1 MSSVNFYPRRQ
12 GPHLDTAGA
21 IRHPTPTRVGV
32 TTMLQEEGPIEN
44 LDVRESS
51 SASLPKLAD
60 LARQAY
66 GQKRAKDC
74 LDLTRAI
81 LLIDP
86 ENVEAQ
92 LMRSAIRAEIH
103 QSLEDSQ
110 ALLRSAQLKQNPEA
124 PQSSVDIAQESPDSD
139 QEADEH
145 QALRPESNAVSADG
159 DETPPTFEESLMMV
173 VSNTTPDVPLR
184 NHKRIWLRRA
194 GIVAVLGLIA
204 AGLPSLRSKSNP
216 VQVPHIQATD
226 GSTQSPADVNK
237 AAPVVPLVSV
247 APAEG
252 RSVSVDPASPPSVSP
267 APSPVPTK
275 PRDNPTV
282 LAASGTLAISSATTV
297 DIYMNDLYV
306 GSAPVSLDISP
317 GIHTLEYR
325 HGNLRKRVTHV
336 INSAETTKAM
346 ITFDVA
352 LQINAKPWAEVFLD
366 GTARKPLGQTP
377 LSGVQ
382 VPIGAVLVFE
392 NPEFQAKRYRVT
404 GNETGIQIVFP

>member
-1 MSSVNFYPRRQ
+1 
-12 GPHLDTAGA
+12 
-21 IRHPTPTRVGV
+21 
-32 TTMLQEEGPIEN
+32 MLQDEGPIEN
-44 LDVRESS
+44 VDVRESS

-92 LMRSAIRAEIH
+92 LIRSAIRAEIH
-103 QSLEDSQ
+103 QSLEDAQ
-110 ALLRSAQLKQNPEA
+110 AILRSAQLKQNPEA
-124 PQSSVDIAQESPDSD
+124 PQSTVGVAQESPDSD
-139 QEADEH
+139 QDAEEH
-145 QALRPESNAVSADG
+145 QALPSESNAVSADA
-159 DETPPTFEESLMMV
+159 DEVPPTIEESMTMA
-173 VSNTTPDVPLR
+173 VSDTIPDVPLR
-184 NHKRIWLRRA
+184 NHKQIWLRRA

-226 GSTQSPADVNK
+226 GSTQSPVDVNK
-237 AAPVVPLVSV
+237 AAPAVPLVSA
-247 APAEG
+247 APAEQ
-252 RSVSVDPASPPSVSP
+252 RSAGIDQPSPASVSP
-267 APSPVPTK
+267 AAAAPPPVPTK

-282 LAASGTLAISSATTV
+282 LAASGTLAISSSTTV

-317 GIHTLEYR
+317 GIHTFEYR

-346 ITFDVA
+346 ITFDVT

-392 NPEFQAKRYRVT
+392 NPEFQAKRYRIT

>member
-1 MSSVNFYPRRQ
+1 
-12 GPHLDTAGA
+12 
-21 IRHPTPTRVGV
+21 
-32 TTMLQEEGPIEN
+32 MLQEEGPIEN

-103 QSLEDSQ
+103 QSLENSQ
-110 ALLRSAQLKQNPEA
+110 ALLRSAQLKQSPEA

-139 QEADEH
+139 QDADEH
-145 QALRPESNAVSADG
+145 QALRPESNVVSAG
-159 DETPPTFEESLMMV
+159 ADEAPPPTLEESLMMA
-173 VSNTTPDVPLR
+173 VSSTTPDVPLR
-184 NHKRIWLRRA
+184 NHKQIWLRRA

-247 APAEG
+247 APAEE
-252 RSVSVDPASPPSVSP
+252 RSVSVDPASPASVSP
-267 APSPVPTK
+267 AVAPPPVPTK

-282 LAASGTLAISSATTV
+282 LAASGTLAISSPTTV

>member
-1 MSSVNFYPRRQ
+1 
-12 GPHLDTAGA
+12 
-21 IRHPTPTRVGV
+21 
-32 TTMLQEEGPIEN
+32 MLQDEGPIEN

-92 LMRSAIRAEIH
+92 LIRSAIRAEIH
-103 QSLEDSQ
+103 QSLEDAQ
-110 ALLRSAQLKQNPEA
+110 ALLRSAQLKRNPEA
-124 PQSSVDIAQESPDSD
+124 PQSTVDVAEESPDSD
-139 QEADEH
+139 QDAEEH
-145 QALRPESNAVSADG
+145 QALQSESNAVSADA
-159 DETPPTFEESLMMV
+159 DEAPPTIEESMMIV
-173 VSNTTPDVPLR
+173 VSDTIPDVPLR
-184 NHKRIWLRRA
+184 NHKQIWLRRA
-194 GIVAVLGLIA
+194 AIVAVLGLIA

-226 GSTQSPADVNK
+226 GSTPSPAETVPPVS
-237 AAPVVPLVSV
+237 AAP
-247 APAEG
+247 AQE
-252 RSVSVDPASPPSVSP
+252 RSVGIDQPLPAGVSP
-267 APSPVPTK
+267 ASAVPPPVPTK

-282 LAASGTLAISSATTV
+282 LAASGTLAISSTTTV

-317 GIHTLEYR
+317 GIHTFEYR
-325 HGNLRKRVTHV
+325 HGNLRKTVTHV

-346 ITFDVA
+346 ITFDA
-352 LQINAKPWAEVFLD
+352 TLQINAKPWAEVFLD

>member
-1 MSSVNFYPRRQ
+1 
-12 GPHLDTAGA
+12 
-21 IRHPTPTRVGV
+21 
-32 TTMLQEEGPIEN
+32 MLQDEGPIEN

-92 LMRSAIRAEIH
+92 LIRSAIRAEIH
-103 QSLEDSQ
+103 QSLEDAQ
-110 ALLRSAQLKQNPEA
+110 ALLRSAQLKRNPEA
-124 PQSSVDIAQESPDSD
+124 PQSTVDVAQESPDSD
-139 QEADEH
+139 QEAEEH
-145 QALRPESNAVSADG
+145 QALQSESNTVSADT
-159 DETPPTFEESLMMV
+159 DEAPPTIEESMIIA
-173 VSNTTPDVPLR
+173 VSDAIPDVPLR
-184 NHKRIWLRRA
+184 NHKQIWMRRA

-216 VQVPHIQATD
+216 VQVPHTQATD
-226 GSTQSPADVNK
+226 GSTPSPADVNK
-237 AAPVVPLVSV
+237 TASTVPLVSA
-247 APAEG
+247 APAQE
-252 RSVSVDPASPPSVSP
+252 RSSIDQPLPAGVSP
-267 APSPVPTK
+267 ATAVPPPVPTK

-282 LAASGTLAISSATTV
+282 LAASGTLAISSSTTV

-317 GIHTLEYR
+317 GIHTFEYR
-325 HGNLRKRVTHV
+325 HGNLRKTVTHV

-346 ITFDVA
+346 ITFDVT

-392 NPEFQAKRYRVT
+392 NPGFQAKRYRVT

>member
-1 MSSVNFYPRRQ
+1 
-12 GPHLDTAGA
+12 
-21 IRHPTPTRVGV
+21 
-32 TTMLQEEGPIEN
+32 MLQEEGPIEN

-103 QSLEDSQ
+103 QSLEDAQ
-110 ALLRSAQLKQNPEA
+110 ALFRSAKLKQNPEA

-139 QEADEH
+139 QDADEH
-145 QALRPESNAVSADG
+145 QALRPESNAVSADA
-159 DETPPTFEESLMMV
+159 DDAPPPALEESLMIA

-184 NHKRIWLRRA
+184 NHKQIWLRRA

-247 APAEG
+247 APTEE
-252 RSVSVDPASPPSVSP
+252 RSVSVDPASPASVSP
-267 APSPVPTK
+267 AVVPPPVPTK

-282 LAASGTLAISSATTV
+282 LAASGTLAISSSTTV

-317 GIHTLEYR
+317 GIHTLEYH

>member
-1 MSSVNFYPRRQ
+1 
-12 GPHLDTAGA
+12 
-21 IRHPTPTRVGV
+21 
-32 TTMLQEEGPIEN
+32 MLQDEGPIEN

-92 LMRSAIRAEIH
+92 LIRSAIRAEIH

-124 PQSSVDIAQESPDSD
+124 PQSTVDVAQVSPDSD
-139 QEADEH
+139 QDAEEH
-145 QALRPESNAVSADG
+145 QALPPESNAVSAAA
-159 DETPPTFEESLMMV
+159 DEAPPTIEESMMMMA
-173 VSNTTPDVPLR
+173 VSNTISDVPLR
-184 NHKRIWLRRA
+184 NHKQIWLRRA

-204 AGLPSLRSKSNP
+204 AGLPSLRSKSNL

-237 AAPVVPLVSV
+237 AVSTVPLVSA
-247 APAEG
+247 APAEE
-252 RSVSVDPASPPSVSP
+252 RSVGVDPPPANVSP
-267 APSPVPTK
+267 AAAVPPPVPTN

-282 LAASGTLAISSATTV
+282 LAASGTLAISSPTTV

-325 HGNLRKRVTHV
+325 HGNLKKRVTHV

-346 ITFDVA
+346 ITFDVT

>member
-1 MSSVNFYPRRQ
+1 
-12 GPHLDTAGA
+12 
-21 IRHPTPTRVGV
+21 
-32 TTMLQEEGPIEN
+32 MLQDEGPIEN

-92 LMRSAIRAEIH
+92 LIRSAIRAEIH

-124 PQSSVDIAQESPDSD
+124 PQSTVDVAQVSPESD
-139 QEADEH
+139 QDAEEH
-145 QALRPESNAVSADG
+145 QALPPESNAVSAAA
-159 DETPPTFEESLMMV
+159 DEAPPTIEESMMMMMA
-173 VSNTTPDVPLR
+173 VSNTIPDVPLR
-184 NHKRIWLRRA
+184 NHKQIWLRRA

-204 AGLPSLRSKSNP
+204 AGLPSLRSKSNL

-237 AAPVVPLVSV
+237 AVSTVPLVSA
-247 APAEG
+247 APAEE
-252 RSVSVDPASPPSVSP
+252 RSVGVDPTPTNVSP
-267 APSPVPTK
+267 AAAVPPPVPTN

-282 LAASGTLAISSATTV
+282 LAASGTLAISSPTTV

-346 ITFDVA
+346 ITFDVT

>member
-1 MSSVNFYPRRQ
+1 
-12 GPHLDTAGA
+12 
-21 IRHPTPTRVGV
+21 
-32 TTMLQEEGPIEN
+32 MLQDEGPIEN

-92 LMRSAIRAEIH
+92 LIRSAIRAEIH
-103 QSLEDSQ
+103 QSLEAAQ
-110 ALLRSAQLKQNPEA
+110 ALLRSAQLKQSPEA
-124 PQSSVDIAQESPDSD
+124 PQSTVYVAQESPDSNQD
-139 QEADEH
+139 AEEC
-145 QALRPESNAVSADG
+145 QALRPESNAVSADS
-159 DETPPTFEESLMMV
+159 DEAPPTIEESMMMMV
-173 VSNTTPDVPLR
+173 VSNTIPDVPSR
-184 NHKRIWLRRA
+184 NHKQIWLRRA
-194 GIVAVLGLIA
+194 GIVVVLGLIA

-237 AAPVVPLVSV
+237 AVPTVPLVSA
-247 APAEG
+247 APAEE
-252 RSVSVDPASPPSVSP
+252 RSVSVDPPPASVSP
-267 APSPVPTK
+267 AAAVPPPLPTK

-282 LAASGTLAISSATTV
+282 LAASGTLAISSPTTV

-325 HGNLRKRVTHV
+325 HGNLRRRVTHV

-346 ITFDVA
+346 ITFDVT